1 MIINETGV
9 SMQTLS
15 SILNNNIEQIQNNL
29 GSDYTLRAEG
39 VIDNIIVILAI
50 LEYYLEQQ
58 VAYLIKQFDPKTAD
72 GEYQDA
78 LYERVGMYRYKAA
91 PTTFS
96 MQATGEAGTAI
107 AAGAITIENLITKSY
122 FYNNFDINFNENGIA
137 NIEFES
143 IVDEP
148 VFVSDTDVFELVQK
162 PDNVYSIDF
171 SSISN
176 IVIGKNGESDAEF
189 RTRFYSKL
197 SKPAKCTRNAILT
210 NLSEYTD
217 GLEFITVHDYNSD
230 NSIPAGAIK
239 IIAKPV
245 VSDAEFCKAILD
257 NVIGGISFVGNT
269 TVNVPLSNGQNWVV
283 TYQKAQEVAIQLNI
297 SVRIRRGYYQN
308 AVLAKIPDNILNYFE
323 TQKYGLNSAIRATEF
338 VASVCETEGV
348 EAVTQ
353 ISIKTSEDVL
363 YSDIIEL
370 SEDEYPVLSVTNL
383 HITASN

>member
-15 SILNNNIEQIQNNL
+15 SILNKNIEQIQNNL

-39 VIDNIIVILAI
+39 VIDNIIVNLAI

-58 VAYLIKQFDPKTAD
+58 AAYLIKQFDPKTAD

-96 MQATGEAGTAI
+96 MHVTGEAETVITAGTL
-107 AAGAITIENLITKSY
+107 TIENLITKSF
-122 FYNNFDINFNENGIA
+122 FYNNSDINFNENGSA

-143 IVDEP
+143 VVEEP
-148 VFVSDTDVFELVQK
+148 ISVTETDTFEIVQK
-162 PDNVYSIDF
+162 PDTVYSIDF

-176 IVIGKNGESDAEF
+176 IVIGKNRESDAEF
-189 RTRFYSKL
+189 RARFYSKL

-230 NSIPAGAIK
+230 NSITAGAIK

-245 VSDAEFCKAILD
+245 ISDEEFCKAILD

-269 TVNVPLSNGQNWVV
+269 TVNVPLSNGQSWAVS
-283 TYQKAQEVAIQLNI
+283 YQKAQEIAIQLNI

-308 AVLAKIPDNILNYFE
+308 AVLAKIPDSILSYFE
-323 TQKYGLNSAIRATEF
+323 TQKYGLNSVIRATEF
-338 VASVCETEGV
+338 VAPVCETEGV

-353 ISIKTSEDVL
+353 ISIKTSDDVL
-363 YSDIIEL
+363 YSDIVEL
-370 SEDEYPVLSVTNL
+370 SEDEYPTLSVTNV

>member
-1 MIINETGV
+1 MLINETGV

-15 SILNNNIEQIQNNL
+15 SILNKNIEQIRNNL

-39 VIDNIIVILAI
+39 VADNIIVILGI

-58 VAYLIKQFDPKTAD
+58 TAYLIKQFDPKTAD

-78 LYERVGMYRYKAA
+78 LYERIGMYRYQAA

-96 MQATGEAGTAI
+96 MQVTGEADTQIETGV
-107 AAGAITIENLITKSY
+107 ITIENTVNNSF
-122 FYNNFDINFNENGIA
+122 FYSNKNLNFNDNGIA
-137 NIEFES
+137 NVEFES
-143 IVDEP
+143 IIEEP
-148 VFVSDTDVFELVQK
+148 IIVTDTDMFNVVQK
-162 PDNVYSIDF
+162 PDNVYSVDF

-176 IVIGKNGESDAEF
+176 IVTGKNSESDSEF
-189 RTRFYSKL
+189 RARFYSKL

-210 NLSEYTD
+210 NLSAYTE
-217 GLEFITVHDYNSD
+217 GLEYLTVHDYNSD
-230 NSIPAGAIK
+230 NSISAGAIK

-269 TVNVPLSNGQNWVV
+269 TVNVPLSNGQNWAV

-338 VASVCETEGV
+338 VAPVCETEGV

-353 ISIKTSEDVL
+353 ISIKTSEDVQ
-363 YSDIIEL
+363 YSDIVEL
-370 SEDEYPVLSVTNL
+370 SEDEYPVLLVTNV
-383 HITASN
+383 HITAAN